1 VTLQEGLFNVQPMKV
16 LNLLSLFI
24 ILCAGRTGAQT
35 PTPTPEYT
43 AVQAAR
49 HIGETAKV
57 TGTVQRV
64 NQSQGGS
71 IFLDL
76 GGKYPNNPFTVFIP
90 RSASEKFP
98 NFKRYDG
105 AIITVSGEIEEYNK
119 KAEII
124 VTDPSQIKRRFSAK
138 YFGHSPDESV
148 PGL

>member
-1 VTLQEGLFNVQPMKV
+1 MSTRMKV
-16 LNLLSLFI
+16 PNLVSPFI
-24 ILCAGRTGAQT
+24 ILCAIGTIAQS
-35 PTPTPEYT
+35 PPPEYT
-43 AVQAAR
+43 PVQAAR

-71 IFLDL
+71 IFLDM
-76 GGKYPNNPFTVFIP
+76 GAKYPKNPFTVFIP
-90 RSASEKFP
+90 RSAAEKFP
-98 NFKRYDG
+98 NFKKYDG
-105 AIITVSGEIEEYNK
+105 EIITVSGEIQEYNK
-119 KAEII
+119 KAEIV